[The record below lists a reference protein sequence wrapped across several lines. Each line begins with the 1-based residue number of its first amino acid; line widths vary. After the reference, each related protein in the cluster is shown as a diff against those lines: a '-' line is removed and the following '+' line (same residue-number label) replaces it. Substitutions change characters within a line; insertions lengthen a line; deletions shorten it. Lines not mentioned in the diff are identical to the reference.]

1 MAPNDFLVLERPDE
15 GLSAA
20 LHRWLERHPLPPGE
34 RLVLLSPGWE
44 PDPDT
49 SLPPCGLLLLPSGQ
63 EALALR
69 FPAACVVS
77 YGMSL
82 KDSVTISGLTLD
94 SYTSP
99 GDEGKNLTI
108 LCSADGQEWI
118 ETDASTEDNI
128 HYSFS
133 PAECRYIR
141 LEAGAVDADSY
152 NNWSIHEIG
161 LVAETEV
168 GQ

>member
-69 FPAACVVS
+69 FPAACAVS
-77 YGMSL
+77 YGSGVR
-82 KDSVTISGLTLD
+82 DSLTL
-94 SYTSP
+94 SSVEGSRLAVAVQRELPTVLGGTVEEQELVLARVGEVSP
-99 GDEGKNLTI
+99 L
-108 LCSADGQEWI
+108 SAL
-118 ETDASTEDNI
+118 A
-128 HYSFS
+128 
-133 PAECRYIR
+133 AV
-141 LEAGAVDADSY
+141 GALLLLGATPEQLMADPP
-152 NNWSIHEIG
+152 
-161 LVAETEV
+161 EV
-168 GQ
+168 